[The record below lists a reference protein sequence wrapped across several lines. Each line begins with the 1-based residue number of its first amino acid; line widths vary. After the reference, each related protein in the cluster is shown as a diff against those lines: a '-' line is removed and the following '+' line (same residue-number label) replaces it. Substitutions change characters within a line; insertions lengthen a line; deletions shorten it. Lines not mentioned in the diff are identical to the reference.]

1 MGALVL
7 AQRPSLAARLPMAGP
22 ALVYVALFGAVGTWF
37 PFAAV
42 LLSAR
47 GLDLAAVGL
56 LLAFQGVV
64 SLVAAPAWGSLV
76 DRTGRSGPAIL
87 AAALL
92 AAVGAGLLLV
102 AREPVAIAVALAVL
116 AAGAAPLAPL
126 VDSRTVAIAGE
137 NRERFARA
145 RAWGSLA
152 FVTTSIV
159 AGRIV
164 ADRSPDALFVLLLP
178 LIVIT
183 GIAGFRLLGGD
194 ALARPRRAARSIRP
208 GAGIARIV
216 RLPGLLATLFG
227 VGLVWIAVGAVNA
240 FISIRIV
247 EGGGDL
253 GVVGLAFGISAIIEV
268 PIMLAFPALARRK
281 GAASLLVL
289 GAFAFAVRA
298 AAWGLAPDPM
308 TVVLVS
314 PLGGIGFA
322 LFYVGVVSV
331 VSGAVPAEAQATAQ
345 GLYSGMTFSLGTVV
359 GSALGGFLAPA
370 IGLPGLFLVS
380 AAATAVGAAVLARA
394 MVTVRGAVRT
404 QGS

>member
-1 MGALVL
+1 
-7 AQRPSLAARLPMAGP
+7 MAGP
-22 ALVYVALFGAVGTWF
+22 ALVYVALFGAVGTFF

-47 GLDLAAVGL
+47 GLELGAVGL

-76 DRTGRSGPAIL
+76 DRTGRSGIAIL
-87 AAALL
+87 AASLL
-92 AAVGAGLLLV
+92 AAAGAGLLLV
-102 AREPVAIAVALAVL
+102 AREPVPIAVALAVL

-164 ADRSPDALFVLLLP
+164 ADRSPDALFVLLVP

-183 GIAGFRLLGGD
+183 GIAGVRLLGGD
-194 ALARPRRAARSIRP
+194 APARPRRAARSLRP

-216 RLPGLLATLFG
+216 RLPGLLATLSG

-247 EGGGDL
+247 EQGGDL
-253 GVVGLAFGISAIIEV
+253 GVVGLVFGISAIIEV

-281 GAASLLVL
+281 GAAALLVL
-289 GAFAFAVRA
+289 GAFAFAARA

-308 TVVLVS
+308 TAVLVS

-331 VSGAVPAEAQATAQ
+331 VSAAVPAEAQATAQ

-359 GSALGGFLAPA
+359 GSALGGFVAPA

-380 AAATAVGAAVLARA
+380 AAATAVGAGILARA
-394 MVTVRGAVRT
+394 MVAVRAAART